1 VLDGRKVLL
10 MNGAGVVGPNSNYL
24 LELQNS
30 MTDQPDNPMS
40 NDSKAAAQGAAAA
53 ERRERAAPA
62 DKTRPKA
69 MARRSK
75 TSDTG
80 KLKIGDDWNAI
91 RIIALSQSNP
101 LKAIA
106 EFVENSIDAHAKAIT
121 ITRGREHGEHYLSI
135 KDDGDGVPRD
145 EEGLPNFK
153 YVATHICDSIKRRL
167 KADGAGTGLQGEFGI
182 GLLSFWTV
190 GDTLTMTS
198 AGADQR
204 PYQMTMS
211 KGDSRYS
218 VTPRRVL
225 FADRGTELRI
235 SPLLE
240 GIRTLSGEKI
250 QWFLAS
256 ELRDRLRNAK
266 VRVYVIDHLARK
278 QYEVEPRAY
287 EGRLLHQLPA
297 VRTPYGEAY
306 AELYLAQPD
315 ERCRV
320 ALTRAG
326 TRVIE
331 DLASL
336 PGLEGAPWSSR
347 YLQGLVDVPFLNL
360 TPGTRSG
367 VIHDEC
373 YAALLEALKPLETVV
388 NGLIEAQ
395 ERAEEEQASQQ
406 SLRAIQRA
414 FREALLALPPEEY
427 DWFDIQAR
435 ANGDVGGSSRP
446 GGAETALLQADAELG
461 VGEPVAADPAQRQF
475 FDYAGPLFSVV
486 VSPAASTVAVNE
498 RRRFRALPRD
508 RSRRRVSD
516 DLSFAWEIVEGEG
529 ALDATANQEVEFAAT
544 ATPGLVRLRAT
555 VTQRE
560 IACSAEALVTVT
572 DSLDAAMNPAVVNA
586 RGLPGYTFER
596 AAGALWRSR
605 FDAERNLIVVNNGHR
620 DFVFATRN
628 RALQLRYLV
637 RLYVKELVLKNFVGV
652 SAEQLLE
659 RMIELSLYAE
669 EKLKAG

>member
-1 VLDGRKVLL
+1 
-10 MNGAGVVGPNSNYL
+10 
-24 LELQNS
+24 
-30 MTDQPDNPMS
+30 MTRRSQAEGT
-40 NDSKAAAQGAAAA
+40 AAS
-53 ERRERAAPA
+53 EERERNGPVRVARPQAKTPRK
-62 DKTRPKA
+62 DKT
-69 MARRSK
+69 
-75 TSDTG
+75 TDGG

-106 EFVENSIDAHAKAIT
+106 EFVENSIDAHAKTIT
-121 ITRGREHGEHYLSI
+121 ITRGREHGAHYLSI

-167 KADGAGTGLQGEFGI
+167 KIEGLGSGLQGEFGI

-190 GDTLTMTS
+190 GDTLTMAS

-204 PYQMTMS
+204 AYQMTMS
-211 KGDSRYS
+211 KGDSRYK
-218 VTPRRVL
+218 VTQRRVL
-225 FADRGTELRI
+225 FAERGTELKI

-256 ELRDRLRNAK
+256 ELRDRLRTAQ
-266 VRVYVIDHLARK
+266 VRVSVIDKLARK

-297 VRTPYGEAY
+297 VRTAFGDAY
-306 AELYLAQPD
+306 AELYLAQPAD
-315 ERCRV
+315 SCRV

-331 DLASL
+331 DLATL
-336 PGLEGAPWSSR
+336 PGLESAPWSSR
-347 YLQGLVDVPFLNL
+347 YLQGLVDAPFLNL

-367 VIHDEC
+367 VIHDER
-373 YAALLEALKPLETVV
+373 YAALLEALKPLEANV

-395 ERAEEEQASQQ
+395 QRAEEEQASQQ

-435 ANGDVGGSSRP
+435 ANSDGGSARP
-446 GGAETALLQADAELG
+446 AVGDTVSQDEIGDLG
-461 VGEPVAADPAQRQF
+461 VGEPAFNPEEPQRQF

-486 VSPAASTVAVNE
+486 VSPAASTVPVNE
-498 RRRFRALPRD
+498 RRRFKALPRD
-508 RSRRRVSD
+508 RSRRRVAD
-516 DLSFAWEIVEGEG
+516 DLRFAWEVVEGDG
-529 ALDATANQEVEFAAT
+529 SIDTPADQEVEYAAT
-544 ATPGLVRLRAT
+544 ATPGLVRLRVT
-555 VTQRE
+555 VTQHE
-560 IACSAEALVTVT
+560 IDCSAEALVTVT
-572 DSLDAAMNPAVVNA
+572 DSLEIPLNPAVVNA

-605 FDAERNLIVVNNGHR
+605 FDAERNVIVVNNGHR
-620 DFVFATRN
+620 DFVFATKN

-637 RLYVKELVLKNFVGV
+637 RLYVKELVLKNFTGV

-659 RMIELSLYAE
+659 RMVELSLYAE